1 MTTFAINPSIVTMLV
16 GVISLI
22 VSIVV
27 IARNSSKDDAESAR
41 EMGELRADIKHIL
54 DDLKAMSKKL
64 DKLETDRAEQ
74 EQRVREKIT
83 DLDQR
88 VTKLETRI
96 I

>member
-1 MTTFAINPSIVTMLV
+1 MININPSIITMLV
-16 GVISLI
+16 GVASLI
-22 VSIVV
+22 VSIIVV
-27 IARNSSKDDAESAR
+27 ARNGSREDAESAR

-54 DDLKAMSKKL
+54 DDIKAMSKKL

-74 EQRVREKIT
+74 EQRVRDKIT

>member
-1 MTTFAINPSIVTMLV
+1 MININPSIITMLV

-27 IARNSSKDDAESAR
+27 VVKTGTKDTAESAR

-74 EQRVREKIT
+74 DRRVREKIT

>member
-1 MTTFAINPSIVTMLV
+1 MININPSIITMLV
-16 GVISLI
+16 GVASLI
-22 VSIVV
+22 VSIIVV
-27 IARNSSKDDAESAR
+27 ARNGSREDAESAR

-54 DDLKAMSKKL
+54 NDIKAMSKKL

-74 EQRVREKIT
+74 EQRVRDKIT